1 MKESIVTKVEQKKD
15 KNGGFHGFET
25 ANGVFWTWQV
35 AFENKDWGEF
45 NVKDTY
51 QPKFKVG
58 EMGHYTIK
66 PNERNP
72 EWPMKVTHENPNFKP
87 FSAPVN
93 IGTLKPG
100 EEVQVVAGVED
111 GKISQKDRL
120 IIREVCIKASAHF
133 WAARASSQSWE
144 STADEMFTWVIKP
157 ERIETAEI
165 VHDAL
170 TQEFKQKVEEEE
182 DNLPF

>member
-58 EMGHYTIK
+58 EMGSYTIK

-87 FSAPVN
+87 FSPPAKEYNVP
-93 IGTLKPG
+93 
-100 EEVQVVAGVED
+100 EEPDRQ
-111 GKISQKDRL
+111 RL
-120 IIREVCIKASAHF
+120 IIRQCCIKASAHF
-133 WAARASSQSWE
+133 WAARASSTDWE
-144 STADEMFTWVIKP
+144 RTADDMFDWIIKS
-157 ERIETAEI
+157 EI
-165 VHDAL
+165 VEAVEMTHEVLTGSQGGEL
-170 TQEFKQKVEEEE
+170 TQEFKQKVMEEE
-182 DNLPF
+182 DDLPF